1 MLIIFWYNII
11 RRKQRQIGRTRI
23 MGSGTREIRD
33 KRYDRREIDRSVL
46 GWELQK
52 GGEDM
57 TMSEIVEILKNIL
70 EVLDKLYHATIGEE
84 DETND

>member
-1 MLIIFWYNII
+1 
-11 RRKQRQIGRTRI
+11 
-23 MGSGTREIRD
+23 
-33 KRYDRREIDRSVL
+33 
-46 GWELQK
+46 
-52 GGEDM
+52 M